1 MSSIILHH
9 YPQSPVSEKV
19 RVVLGIKRLEWRSVE
34 IPRLPPKPDLM
45 PLTGGYRRTPVM
57 QIGADVYCDSQC
69 IIREIE
75 RRFPKP
81 TLYPGGGAGMVWGVS
96 RWTDGPLFNLVVSLV
111 FGAQADELPKEFAED
126 RGRLYFGPDYDLQVM
141 KRQLPQTLAQLRA
154 QLGWIE
160 ERLATGRRY
169 ILGSE
174 PGLPDALCYHL
185 VWFIRGRYAGG
196 PGFLSQFSNLVAWE
210 KRVADI
216 GHGQPSDMTASEALA
231 IAKVADSETQT
242 HADPGDPEG
251 LAPGQQ
257 VAVAPA
263 GAGGD
268 PPVTGEIV
276 SVSADEIAI
285 RRSHDRVGDVVVHFP
300 RVGYEVSSSSGTV

>member
-19 RVVLGIKRLEWRSVE
+19 RVVLGIKELAWRSVQ
-34 IPRLPPKPDLM
+34 IPRIPPKPDLM

-75 RRFPKP
+75 RRFSEP
-81 TLYPGGGAGMVWGVS
+81 TLYPGDSAGMVWGLS
-96 RWTDGPLFNLVVSLV
+96 QWTDGPLFTLAVSLV
-111 FGAQADELPKEFAED
+111 LGAQADELPEEFAKD
-126 RGRLYFGPDYDLQVM
+126 RGRLYFGPDYDLQAV
-141 KRQLPQTLAQLRA
+141 KRQLPQILAQLRA
-154 QLGWIE
+154 QIGWIE
-160 ERLATGRRY
+160 ARLATGRQF
-169 ILGSE
+169 ILGGA
-174 PGLPDALCYHL
+174 PGLPDALCYYL

-196 PGFLSQFSNLVAWE
+196 PDFLSQFPHLVAWE

-216 GHGQPSDMTASEALA
+216 GHGQPGDMTAEEALA
-231 IAKVADSETQT
+231 VAKAASPQTQT
-242 HADPGDPEG
+242 RADPDDPER
-251 LAPGQQ
+251 LAPGQK
-257 VAVAPA
+257 VAVVPE
-263 GAGGD
+263 GTGGD

-285 RRSHDRVGDVVVHFP
+285 RRSHDRVGEVVLHFP
-300 RVGYEVSSSSGTV
+300 RVGFEVK